1 MSVKYSE
8 PAISSR
14 LQLAYIL
21 RQWGWPLSV
30 ALAAL
35 ALALAL
41 QASGIAGAQARLA
54 ELAADQ
60 TRLEA
65 RSARPLDGARA
76 PVALPPESALPDI
89 LRAIAESAKKQGVAT
104 ESGDYR
110 QSREDRILRCRLV
123 LPVQASYPQLRAW
136 LAETLNSHP
145 GAALDELNVHRA
157 ATAEGVVQ
165 GRVQISLYLEG
176 AK

>member
-1 MSVKYSE
+1 MSVNFPV
-8 PAISSR
+8 PAIGGR
-14 LQLAYIL
+14 LRLAYTL
-21 RQWGWPLSV
+21 RQWGWPLSL

-41 QASGIAGAQARLA
+41 QGSGIASAQERLTELNRDTERLA
-54 ELAADQ
+54 
-60 TRLEA
+60 A
-65 RSARPLDGARA
+65 RAARPVARA
-76 PVALPPESALPDI
+76 PVALPPESALPEV
-89 LRAIAESAKKQGVAT
+89 LRAIMESAKKQGVAT

-110 QSREDRILRCRLV
+110 QSREGRTLRCRLV
-123 LPVQASYPQLRAW
+123 LPVQASFPQLRAW

-145 GAALDELNVHRA
+145 GAALDELHVHRA
-157 ATAEGVVQ
+157 VTAEGVVQ